1 MKISANGT
9 LGYILNIINIVLD
22 IYIIKMN
29 VEQKLILKQIL
40 LIKEDVNY
48 LNQKE
53 DYILKA
59 I

>member
-1 MKISANGT
+1 
-9 LGYILNIINIVLD
+9 
-22 IYIIKMN
+22 MN

>member
-1 MKISANGT
+1 
-9 LGYILNIINIVLD
+9 
-22 IYIIKMN
+22 MN

-53 DYILKA
+53 DYILKV

>member
-9 LGYILNIINIVLD
+9 LGYIYNIIYIVLD

-29 VEQKLILKQIL
+29 VQQKLILKQIL

-53 DYILKA
+53 DYILRV